1 MAQIVIQPSKEFEDI
16 INFIRAKCL
25 LAGKKPPSKQK
36 ITKYIANNIDKER
49 LWHNV
54 FIKLK

>member
-1 MAQIVIQPSKEFEDI
+1 MAIVIQPSKELEEI

>member
-1 MAQIVIQPSKEFEDI
+1 MAIVIEPSKEFEEI
-16 INFIRAKCL
+16 INYIRAKCL
-25 LAGKKPPSKQK
+25 LNGKKPPSKQK